1 MQLPVLK
8 SVTDIRRD
16 AKRVFE
22 NVRKK
27 NEVVLVTK
35 NTDQLS
41 VIMSPDYFKS
51 IMEENET
58 LWEEL
63 EMERAIKATCGEKVY
78 PLKDVIS
85 GKV

>member
-1 MQLPVLK
+1 MNLPVLK
-8 SVTDIRRD
+8 SVTDIRKD

-22 NVRKK
+22 DVRRK

-41 VIMSPDYFKS
+41 VIMSPDYFRS

-63 EMERAIKATCGEKVY
+63 EMSKSKERTAKEKSFS
-78 PLKDVIS
+78 LKDIIS